1 MKIFLTT
8 YEEDG
13 VEYAGPNIHAL
24 SWTMARQVAKF
35 HGLTV
40 SGILTDIVDE
50 DVTSLDDFVDEL
62 HMAFTLQ
69 DFYYDIDTKYKTIH

>member
-24 SWTMARQVAKF
+24 SWKMARQLAEI

-40 SGILTDIVDE
+40 SGLLTDVVEEEVSLDNIVDN
-50 DVTSLDDFVDEL
+50 LQ
-62 HMAFTLQ
+62 MAFTLQ
-69 DFYYDIDTKYKTIH
+69 DFFYDVDTQYKTIH

>member
-24 SWTMARQVAKF
+24 SWKMARRLAEF

-40 SGILTDIVDE
+40 SGILTDVVEEEVSFDDIVD
-50 DVTSLDDFVDEL
+50 DLQ
-62 HMAFTLQ
+62 MAFTLQ
-69 DFYYDIDTKYKTIH
+69 DFFYDVDTQYKTIH

>member
-1 MKIFLTT
+1 MRIFLTT

-24 SWTMARQVAKF
+24 SWKMARRLAEF

-40 SGILTDIVDE
+40 SGILTDVVEEEVSFDDIVD
-50 DVTSLDDFVDEL
+50 DLQ
-62 HMAFTLQ
+62 MAFTLQ
-69 DFYYDIDTKYKTIH
+69 DFFYDVDTQYKTIH

>member
-1 MKIFLTT
+1 MRIFLTT

-24 SWTMARQVAKF
+24 SWKMARQLAKF

-40 SGILTDIVDE
+40 SGILTDVVEEEVSFDDIVD
-50 DVTSLDDFVDEL
+50 DLQ
-62 HMAFTLQ
+62 MAFTLQ
-69 DFYYDIDTKYKTIH
+69 DFFYDVDTQYKTIH

>member
-1 MKIFLTT
+1 MRIFLTT

-24 SWTMARQVAKF
+24 SWKMARQLAEF

-40 SGILTDIVDE
+40 SGILTDVVEE
-50 DVTSLDDFVDEL
+50 DVEFDDIVEDL
-62 HMAFTLQ
+62 QLAFTLQ
-69 DFYYDIDTKYKTIH
+69 DFFYDVDTQYKTIH